1 MAIDSVSS
9 VLFVCVENAGRSQ
22 MAEGFAR
29 KIGLQASSAG
39 TLPSSKV
46 NPTVVE
52 AMKER
57 GIDLSSHV
65 PKVLTADMINR
76 ASLVVM
82 MGCSVEKVCPRPM
95 LTKMQKKLVDWKLDD
110 PKGKSLEDVRR
121 IRDDIEQR
129 VAALAEGRF

>member
-1 MAIDSVSS
+1 
-9 VLFVCVENAGRSQ
+9 